1 MEPGEGRADRKTQIT
16 ERGTEC
22 EEVREDGERQA
33 GSSLQIEEGML
44 NSLLRTVE
52 ATADKVGAREQVFE
66 EGETCLLKRVPH
78 KTADSK
84 TCTSRDAGILLL
96 TLVR

>member
-22 EEVREDGERQA
+22 EEVREDAERQA
-33 GSSLQIEEGML
+33 GFLLQIAEGML

-52 ATADKVGAREQVFE
+52 ATADKVGAREQVFG
-66 EGETCLLKRVPH
+66 EGETCLLKRVLTRLQIP
-78 KTADSK
+78 KLVPPEMQGSFS
-84 TCTSRDAGILLL
+84 SRL
-96 TLVR
+96 